1 VCRSKKKQYKNL
13 YIAKNKLQLDKFI
26 VCKTQHYYFTLFIFL
41 LSFSVKAQVYLLPN
55 TEFYIAENTT
65 TNIISVKDSSVV
77 VHISPNTKISN
88 YQLISTSQ
96 LEEEIVEKQLPNSS
110 FLSKN
115 NTDIK
120 DTISVKEF
128 VFEKFKADTKPK
140 IRQAEIKI
148 LFNDCKSLEDCFKT
162 KFITSTLSSSNRV
175 ENKVE
180 LLNTYSVFDLQQL
193 KSKLKLEKL
202 NHTTSYVKTW
212 QVNQLQNRPPPFNF
226 IS

>member
-1 VCRSKKKQYKNL
+1 MLNLKKTYYSMLLRQF
-13 YIAKNKLQLDKFI
+13 FI
-26 VCKTQHYYFTLFIFL
+26 VKKSFYFLFFIFL

-65 TNIISVKDSSVV
+65 TNTISVKDSSVV

-115 NTDIK
+115 NTDVK
-120 DTISVKEF
+120 GTISVKEF

-148 LFNDCKSLEDCFKT
+148 LFNDCKSLKDCFKT
-162 KFITSTLSSSNRV
+162 KFITSTLSSSNTNRE

-180 LLNTYSVFDLQQL
+180 LWNNILC
-193 KSKLKLEKL
+193 
-202 NHTTSYVKTW
+202 
-212 QVNQLQNRPPPFNF
+212 
-226 IS
+226 I